1 MKIGIAGIGR
11 MGAAI
16 AARLSGV
23 GHEIMV
29 WNRTADKARATG
41 LPLAATARELAERCE
56 LVISILGDAKAVEQ
70 VYGEMLAGSVQGK
83 LFIEM
88 STVRPGIPRKIAAS
102 ASSKGAAFI
111 ECPVGGTIGPAKE
124 GKLFGFV
131 GGEAADV
138 ARARPVLEQMCRRV
152 EHVGPIGAGARMK
165 LAINLPLLVYWQ
177 ALGEALSLTK
187 DLGLEPQRLMDILA
201 DTSGA
206 PNMMKNRA
214 ATVAGALAGKE
225 PSPVTVNIDTM
236 KKDLTEMV
244 EEMRSLGWAPLVTAA
259 ALEGFTRASQAG
271 LGAKDCAMI
280 PVSWSSKPQK
290 L

>member
-1 MKIGIAGIGR
+1 MKIGIAGIGK

-16 AARLSGV
+16 AARLAGL
-23 GHEIMV
+23 GHEMMV
-29 WNRTADKARATG
+29 WNRSRDKAQATG
-41 LPLAATARELAERCE
+41 LKVADSPSALAAGSDI
-56 LVISILGDAKAVEQ
+56 VISILADAAAVKSVYEQ
-70 VYGEMLAGSVQGK
+70 MLPAAKGK

-88 STVRPGIPRKIAAS
+88 STVRPQVPKELAAKI
-102 ASSKGAAFI
+102 SSKEGRFI
-111 ECPVGGTIGPAKE
+111 ECPVGGTTGPAKE

-152 EHVGPIGAGARMK
+152 EHVGPIGSGARMK

-177 ALGEALSLTK
+177 ALGESLSLVR
-187 DLGLEPQRLMDILA
+187 DLNLVPARLMDILA

-206 PNMMKNRA
+206 ATMMKNRA
-214 ATVAGALAGKE
+214 PIIAAALGGKE
-225 PSPVTVNIDTM
+225 PNVTSNVDTMRKDLSEMIAEGRALGREMPVTQRV
-236 KKDLTEMV
+236 
-244 EEMRSLGWAPLVTAA
+244 
-259 ALEGFTRASQAG
+259 LECFDYASKQG
-271 LGAKDCAMI
+271 LGGKDCSML